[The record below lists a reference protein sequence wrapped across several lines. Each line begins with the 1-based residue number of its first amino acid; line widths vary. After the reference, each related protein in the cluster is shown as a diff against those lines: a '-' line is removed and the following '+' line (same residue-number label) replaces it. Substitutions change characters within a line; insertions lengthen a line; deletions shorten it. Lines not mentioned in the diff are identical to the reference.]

1 VFFDATAEY
10 CRSDESSDPCAV
22 PVSVGV
28 CAGQSTERFRGQ
40 LRIRLSGLHP
50 RVGPEARAA
59 HREQARDK
67 TPEGAGSL
75 NTSHSRVGPVL
86 GLGPM
91 SSHLAVG
98 DSRASC
104 VELRRPAGKPVRRRV
119 LRLGSPLARRLV
131 PGALRGFLLL
141 GSLAG
146 CPPASGRQRDRR
158 PFAEVTRRL
167 PHAGC
172 PPKWVP
178 RRKTR
183 SGNTMTPPMGFV
195 SFRRGKHR

>member
-91 SSHLAVG
+91 SSHLAVV

-146 CPPASGRQRDRR
+146 CPTASGKTTRQ
-158 PFAEVTRRL
+158 ATV
-167 PHAGC
+167 
-172 PPKWVP
+172 
-178 RRKTR
+178 
-183 SGNTMTPPMGFV
+183 
-195 SFRRGKHR
+195 RRGYPKVASRGVPTEVGPEAQDTQREHDDTSHGVRFLSAR